1 MVNDDRGSA
10 WLVRPVSTNTA
21 DFGVITSR
29 SRASLRVFDDL
40 RARVVALIG
49 DAGQSLERLGLA
61 RTIAEAAARR
71 DRGEF
76 ARR

>member
-1 MVNDDRGSA
+1 
-10 WLVRPVSTNTA
+10 
-21 DFGVITSR
+21 
-29 SRASLRVFDDL
+29 VFDDL